1 MLSLDTS
8 IACGSCHQQVFA
20 FTNGPS
26 HNVSH
31 GVHDL
36 LGKRNSPALF
46 NLTWMPKMMWDGG
59 VSNIE
64 NQPIAPIENPVE
76 FNMNLAEAVKRIAS
90 SPKYQALCKK
100 AYGDTIINSQ
110 RILKS
115 LAQFLGLLVSYN
127 SKYDKVKRGEAAFGD
142 AENAGYSIFKNKC
155 NACHTEPLF
164 TDHSF
169 RNKGLPPNAYQDSG
183 RYRITLSSLDIYRF
197 KVPSLRNLNYT
208 APYMHD
214 GRFQTLDDVFD
225 FYVSGI
231 ANTVNLDPYLTQGH
245 TLSTQE
251 RSNLLAFLA
260 TLNDSA
266 FVKDPRFR
274 EIH

>member
-1 MLSLDTS
+1 M
-8 IACGSCHQQVFA
+8 
-20 FTNGPS
+20 
-26 HNVSH
+26 
-31 GVHDL
+31 
-36 LGKRNSPALF
+36 
-46 NLTWMPKMMWDGG
+46 
-59 VSNIE
+59 
-64 NQPIAPIENPVE
+64 
-76 FNMNLAEAVKRIAS
+76 
-90 SPKYQALCKK
+90 
-100 AYGDTIINSQ
+100 
-110 RILKS
+110 
-115 LAQFLGLLVSYN
+115 GLLVSYN
-127 SKYDKVKRGEAAFGD
+127 GKYDKMKRGEATFSD
-142 AENAGYSIFKNKC
+142 VENAGYSVFKNKC

-169 RNKGLPPNAYQDSG
+169 RNKGLPPNGYQDSG

-197 KVPSLRNLNYT
+197 KVPSLRNLGYT

-266 FVKDPRFR
+266 FVKDPRFS